1 MLANISRGPSSS
13 CAKTRMKGS
22 KCRIWEVIATPLS
35 RDDGCLD
42 PDSSSG
48 DLGRFWY
55 LFGS

>member
-1 MLANISRGPSSS
+1 MLVNILRGFFSS
-13 CAKTRMKGS
+13 CVKIRMKGS
-22 KCRIWEVIATPLS
+22 KCRIWEVIVIFLF

-42 PDSSSG
+42 SDSSSG